1 MLELVTQLPVYV
13 VETSCSVREQSYVRK
28 PKISVQRK
36 EEKKTKGIKTRVNNV
51 KGQISNRYIKKK
63 QEVSST

>member
-36 EEKKTKGIKTRVNNV
+36 EEKKTKGIKTCVNNV
-51 KGQISNRYIKKK
+51 KGQISNLYNKK